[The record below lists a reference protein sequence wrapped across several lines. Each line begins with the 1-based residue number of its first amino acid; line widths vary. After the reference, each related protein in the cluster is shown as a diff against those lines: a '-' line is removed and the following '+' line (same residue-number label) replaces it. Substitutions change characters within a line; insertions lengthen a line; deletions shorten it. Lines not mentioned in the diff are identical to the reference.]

1 MLIVLIKNGEVCLR
15 TFKKVKRGTD
25 ECYFKIPY
33 EITAIDRVNTTIL
46 IQTNTVNY
54 VILQETKS
62 SYSFDGK
69 VTQIK
74 GDFIQLSNFKTYDLK
89 NQVFLDGVIVE
100 GSKLDEIF
108 WIHSNTDNQ
117 ISIYFKSILVGKLE
131 GIPKRSW
138 STKGK
143 NPETYDLLL
152 QFEENRFE
160 MYQV

>member
-1 MLIVLIKNGEVCLR
+1 MMIVLIKNGEVCLR

-25 ECYFKIPY
+25 ECYFKVPY

-54 VILQETKS
+54 VISQDTQS

-69 VTQIK
+69 VTQIN
-74 GDFIQLSNFKTYDLK
+74 GDFIQLSSFKTYDLK

-100 GSKLDEIF
+100 GSKINEVF
-108 WIHSNTDNQ
+108 WIHHSGENQ
-117 ISIYFKSILVGKLE
+117 ISIYFNSVLVGDLE

-143 NPETYDLLL
+143 TPEAYDLLL
-152 QFEENRFE
+152 EFE
-160 MYQV
+160 